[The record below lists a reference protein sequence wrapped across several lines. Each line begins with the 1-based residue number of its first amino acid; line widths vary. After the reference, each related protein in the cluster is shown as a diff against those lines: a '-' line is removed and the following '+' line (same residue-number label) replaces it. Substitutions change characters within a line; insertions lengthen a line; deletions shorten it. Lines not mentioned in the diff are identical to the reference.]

1 MRFEHLV
8 SFGWSCSRFLYDEEI
23 WGITLDIFQRHL
35 IRYCVWTFCRRNC
48 GLSLIMKSK
57 LLVNITPGEVLDEDF
72 LKPMNIT
79 QYRLAKDIGV
89 PPRRINEIVKG
100 QRAIT
105 ADTALRLGRYF
116 GVTPEFWLNLQTH
129 YDLEQEQEK
138 LGNRLEME
146 VKVLAAA

>member
-1 MRFEHLV
+1 
-8 SFGWSCSRFLYDEEI
+8 
-23 WGITLDIFQRHL
+23 
-35 IRYCVWTFCRRNC
+35 
-48 GLSLIMKSK
+48 MKSK
-57 LLVNITPGEVLDEDF
+57 LLTHITPGEILQEEF
-72 LKPMNIT
+72 LKPKGIT

-116 GVTPEFWLNLQTH
+116 GMMPEFWLNLQTH
-129 YDLEQEQEK
+129 YDLEQEQER
-138 LGNRLEME
+138 LGRRLPKE